1 MILILYF
8 CLALAKFME
17 SGGVDG
23 AGADDDEDA
32 DGGHD
37 EL

>member
-1 MILILYF
+1 MT
-8 CLALAKFME
+8 KFME

-23 AGADDDEDA
+23 AGAEESDDGDA
-32 DGGHD
+32 GHD